1 GGVVRDDDRAIHLRV
16 ADGHPPAV
24 PTDPGLEVGRRIEV
38 LRRDAVGRTRLKA
51 YLLEVQRECAQ
62 ANCFADRP
70 FQVLRGRRHYFDPGV
85 AGVALLATDL
95 DPLNVELD
103 PQVHELVEDLREDHG
118 VDDVSADLDDL
129 GIPLFQRHDSS
140 DATITPSNND

>member
-1 GGVVRDDDRAIHLRV
+1 
-16 ADGHPPAV
+16 
-24 PTDPGLEVGRRIEV
+24 
-38 LRRDAVGRTRLKA
+38 
-51 YLLEVQRECAQ
+51 
-62 ANCFADRP
+62 

-95 DPLNVELD
+95 DPLDVELD

-129 GIPLFQRHDSS
+129 GIPLFQRHDSP
-140 DATITPSNND
+140 DATITPSNNDRGCAPERRNRSFPAIDRNIYIPQILTKAGAIWQRRTRTAPAASGRFVVHADGRVL